1 MTIAIESAVLR
12 VFEDDIDDGSHVL
25 RLEGRIVGPWVDELR
40 RSSAGHAGRPGEL
53 VLDLARVSF
62 LDASG
67 VALIRDL
74 AGRGVRVVNSSP
86 FVAEQLRTA

>member
-1 MTIAIESAVLR
+1 
-12 VFEDDIDDGSHVL
+12 VL

-40 RSSAGHAGRPGEL
+40 RSSAVHAGRPGEL

>member
-1 MTIAIESAVLR
+1 MTVAIENDVLR
-12 VFEDDIDDGSHVL
+12 VFDDEIDDGSHVL
-25 RLEGRIVGPWVDELR
+25 RLEGRVVGPWVDELR
-40 RSSAGHAGRPGEL
+40 RSTALHAGRPGDL

-62 LDASG
+62 LDAGG
-67 VALIRDL
+67 VSLIRDL